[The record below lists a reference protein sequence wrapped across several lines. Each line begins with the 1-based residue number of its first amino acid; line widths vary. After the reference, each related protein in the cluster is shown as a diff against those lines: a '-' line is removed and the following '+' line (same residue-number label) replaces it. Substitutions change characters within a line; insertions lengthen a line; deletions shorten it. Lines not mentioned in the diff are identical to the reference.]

1 MSQQE
6 QVKATFQKIREKLTV
21 IENEI
26 AACKKILRGEK
37 P

>member
-1 MSQQE
+1 MSDTQ
-6 QVKATFQKIREKLTV
+6 QKIEAIKEKLIV

-26 AACKKILRGEK
+26 AVCKKILRGEK

>member
-1 MSQQE
+1 MSDTQ
-6 QVKATFQKIREKLTV
+6 QKIEAIKEKLIV

-26 AACKKILRGEK
+26 AACKKILRSEK